1 LPGERVR
8 VQARKTKK
16 DYSQA
21 QLLEV
26 LSRAPERVAPI
37 CPHFG
42 ECGGCQW
49 QHTTYDQQLAW
60 KRKVVV
66 DQLRRIGGFAEAE
79 ELVRPT
85 VGMVDPWEYRN
96 HVRFSLGKKY
106 GDVGYT
112 QRETHRLLRIDYCH
126 IAMTEVNQ
134 VLDEVQ
140 RRCAGLQAHQIM
152 VRYGS
157 NTGDLLINPVLPM
170 LPTLP
175 SGQPGLRDQILDRTY
190 HISTAAFFQVNTK
203 REARRIPDEIEA
215 PWIEE
220 RNGMYSIADLLALT
234 VLDRLRP
241 EPDDVVADAYC
252 GVGTFTALIA
262 PHVREVI
269 GIEESTAAT
278 KDAVRNTEDLSNAR
292 FLVGKSEDVITGLEV
307 PNLDAVVLDPAR
319 VGCAPPLIG
328 SLLERKPRR
337 IVYVS
342 CDPATLARDLRLL
355 HDGGYQVHSTLPL
368 DMFPQ
373 TYHVETVTRL
383 TYSG

>member
-1 LPGERVR
+1 M
-8 VQARKTKK
+8 
-16 DYSQA
+16 
-21 QLLEV
+21 
-26 LSRAPERVAPI
+26 I
-37 CPHFG
+37 
-42 ECGGCQW
+42 
-49 QHTTYDQQLAW
+49 
-60 KRKVVV
+60 
-66 DQLRRIGGFAEAE
+66 
-79 ELVRPT
+79 
-85 VGMVDPWEYRN
+85 DPWEYRN

-112 QRETHRLLRIDYCH
+112 LRETHRLLRVDYCH
-126 IAMTEVNQ
+126 ISLPEINQ
-134 VLDEVQ
+134 VLDQVQ
-140 RRCAGLQAHQIM
+140 RRCAGLRAHQIM

-157 NTGDLLINPVLPM
+157 NTGDLLINPGLPM

-175 SGQPGLRDQILDRTY
+175 SGQLDLRDQILDRTY
-190 HISTAAFFQVNTK
+190 HISAAAFFQVNTK
-203 REARRIPDEIEA
+203 REARRIPDEIAA
-215 PWIEE
+215 PWLSDRE
-220 RNGMYSIADLLALT
+220 GAYSIADLLALT

-278 KDAVRNTEDLSNAR
+278 KDAVRNTEDLPNAR

-307 PNLDAVVLDPAR
+307 PHLDAVVLDPAR
-319 VGCAPPLIG
+319 VGCAPPLIA

-342 CDPATLARDLRLL
+342 CDPSTLARDLRLL
-355 HDGGYQVHSTLPL
+355 HDGGYQIHSTLPV

-373 TYHVETVTRL
+373 TYHVETVTLL
-383 TYSG
+383 THAG